1 AAAEPLAGL
10 QPGLHWRA
18 AISQTTAEKGIETL
32 TRADPARIAFERP
45 AVPRS
50 VGSGFDRGMSP
61 RFPDMASVSD
71 PCVGERLAAPATAN
85 FECGEAGRHL
95 DERRRLHE
103 AAVSTL
109 IQDGVTEHESM
120 CANVSADVD
129 APTGRRRLYQSV
141 TDTKAAPSRIGA
153 EIGRASCRE

>member
-1 AAAEPLAGL
+1 LPADAAPQRKPIGQRDINTSAPCRIVEAAAEPLGGL

-45 AVPRS
+45 AVPCS

-85 FECGEAGRHL
+85 FECGEAG
-95 DERRRLHE
+95 
-103 AAVSTL
+103 
-109 IQDGVTEHESM
+109 
-120 CANVSADVD
+120 
-129 APTGRRRLYQSV
+129 
-141 TDTKAAPSRIGA
+141 
-153 EIGRASCRE
+153 